1 MKASNHGIL
10 PHHQRAATMWG
21 RGVKDYE
28 RQVLLSQTRSRI
40 RSLWPRP
47 GSDKPLE
54 KTTFYTKVGDQV
66 CGVGYYKG

>member
-1 MKASNHGIL
+1 MRGKFCYL
-10 PHHQRAATMWG
+10 RRARAC
-21 RGVKDYE
+21 
-28 RQVLLSQTRSRI
+28 